1 MNIDDRGRKAAAS
14 MRTAVN
20 NVPIPPSPQAIATGV
35 AKKASPSGW
44 IRSLEWSAGLA
55 VLVLVLGFATQGGLM
70 DMVAGQ
76 FASSGDGEL
85 AEVGADA
92 FAVDGHHV
100 VIVDPVDEPVQIF
113 GYAIVSVEA
122 TPGLEVLVNGSSTY
136 LVGGVWKAEVVLDD
150 GSNEIVAVGR
160 LEGEVVADD
169 AVRVHVGAVPPST
182 PEPEPTTTTSEVEP
196 GPTTT
201 TTTEPKP
208 EPTTATKPKVTT
220 TTKPMIERTI
230 HITSPA
236 EGFETA
242 DAVITVAGTSTGEG
256 LFTLYVDGAWY
267 DFVPNDAGN
276 WEQNV
281 ELAPGWNTVWA
292 KIYVG
297 DTKVAYDTIE
307 VYRSSGEVV
316 DYAISITSPTNGFET
331 DAESLLFSG
340 TASPGAGAF
349 VLYVGGEQYPF
360 EVDVEG
366 HWSILAPM
374 GPDWN
379 TVYAKMYVGGDKV
392 SFDSVEVHRAVPLS
406 DFTATQVNGSST
418 IASDVFWGLA
428 TPGGEVKV
436 CSDYGWVAVGA
447 DLEGNYE
454 AAVSFE
460 GAPIGVE
467 FSVYVKDLAT
477 GRKIFFGFTLL
488 APEA

>member
-20 NVPIPPSPQAIATGV
+20 KVPIPPSPQAIAAGL
-35 AKKASPSGW
+35 AKKASSSGW
-44 IRSLEWSAGLA
+44 VRSLEWSAGLA
-55 VLVLVLGFATQGGLM
+55 VLILILGFATQGGLM

-76 FASSGDGEL
+76 FASSSDGEL
-85 AEVGADA
+85 GEVGADA
-92 FAVDGHHV
+92 LAVDGHHV
-100 VIVDPVDEPVQIF
+100 VIVDPVDESVQIF

-122 TPGLEVLVNGSSTY
+122 TPGLEVLVNGSPTY

-150 GSNEIVAVGR
+150 GWNEIVAVGR
-160 LEGEVVADD
+160 IDGEVVADD
-169 AVRVHVGAVPPST
+169 AVSVHVGTISPST
-182 PEPEPTTTTSEVEP
+182 TEPEPTTTTTEVEP
-196 GPTTT
+196 EPTTT

-208 EPTTATKPKVTT
+208 ETTTTTKPKVTT
-220 TTKPMIERTI
+220 TTKPVSDRAI

-236 EGFETA
+236 KGFETA
-242 DAVITVAGTSTGEG
+242 EAVITVAGTSTGEG
-256 LFTLYVDGAWY
+256 RFTLYVDGAWY
-267 DFVPNDAGN
+267 EFVPNDAGN

-340 TASPGAGAF
+340 TATPGAGDF
-349 VLYVGGEQYPF
+349 VLYVGGAQYPF

-366 HWSILAPM
+366 HWSVLAPVSP
-374 GPDWN
+374 GWN

-392 SFDSVEVHRAVPLS
+392 AFDSVEVYRVVPLS

-436 CSDYGWVAVGA
+436 FSEYGWVVVGA

-454 AAVSFE
+454 AVVSFE
-460 GAPIGVE
+460 GAPVGVE

-488 APEA
+488 APEV